1 MRISGLLTRSLVM
14 AVVVAGAVVCSPSAA
29 LADKL
34 HHADGRVLEGTVV
47 RETDTF
53 IQFKTKIGGIETVQ
67 TFLKTDVKKV
77 ERDAPPAAPAGATDP
92 KPPTGDNTSGAAP
105 AAAGT
110 EVKPD
115 GVSKDAESKRAAK
128 AAETAKTI
136 DSGANRVC
144 ILNFGAPSGTPNR
157 PGDTVGIQVN
167 AAAWRHVVPMLE
179 KDKVDVVVVRIN
191 SGGGLVLEQSV
202 FQSLFQNVYK
212 RKFRTVGWVESAI
225 SCAAMSPY
233 VLDEFY
239 FLPNGNLGACTMWSG
254 DLQSSG
260 GWDLEEVMAAMED
273 ASALAG
279 RSPAIMRAMQIQVPL
294 SCTIDERTGDVTWFQ
309 DTSGEHLVNKSN
321 EILTL
326 TANDAV
332 KYKFARGVAGTKEE
346 LVKVMG
352 LNEVVWAGEDAT
364 RYIDE
369 NMKIVDSAE
378 KRWQDKYREV
388 VLYWGY
394 AEQSQDRTDRGKFVG
409 KALAALREMR
419 AMLST
424 NPNFP
429 MLVGINNEWFRQ
441 TEDDLKRL
449 LRDDR

>member
-1 MRISGLLTRSLVM
+1 MRISGLITRSLVM
-14 AVVVAGAVVCSPSAA
+14 AVVVAGAVVCSPSTA

-128 AAETAKTI
+128 AVETAKTI